1 MEIILNGKKTILP
14 PDIKTFKDLLVNRYK
29 EHRGLV
35 VEANGKL
42 ILKSSFEI
50 EKLKTGDKIEIVQ
63 FMGGG

>member
-35 VEANGKL
+35 VEVNGKL
-42 ILKSSFEI
+42 ILKRYFEN
-50 EKLKTGDKIEIVQ
+50 EMLKAGDKIEIVQ